1 MSASKCLTSD
11 SSVLTRE
18 RNTNETC
25 LAHLL
30 PGKVV
35 FNQVFAPDI
44 GSAAKNNVTK
54 SLKTAGG
61 GLALLLCNEHPP
73 SPDKE
78 HHPLI
83 NGKARVLKSDIEGKN
98 SVIQVIDTVLIP

>member
-1 MSASKCLTSD
+1 MHQPERGERVSYVSTSASRRARLCI
-11 SSVLTRE
+11 
-18 RNTNETC
+18 
-25 LAHLL
+25 A
-30 PGKVV
+30 
-35 FNQVFAPDI
+35 FAPDI

-61 GLALLLCNEHPP
+61 GLALIGCNEHPP
-73 SPDKE
+73 SPDKQ

-98 SVIQVIDTVLIP
+98 SVIQVIDAVLIP